1 MDPHSELDS
10 TTWNPTTGEVRAIV
24 DELRP
29 LLEAMARKEREEQEE
44 LEADYESASA
54 PRTSSAMR
62 PSMPFTKRPDSSV
75 E

>member
-1 MDPHSELDS
+1 MDSQPE
-10 TTWNPTTGEVRAIV
+10 WNPTTGEVRAIV

-29 LLEAMARKEREEQEE
+29 LLDAMARKEREEQEAQE
-44 LEADYESASA
+44 EQDATYGPASA

-62 PSMPFTKRPDSSV
+62 PSMPFTNRPDSSV

>member
-1 MDPHSELDS
+1 MHPPE
-10 TTWNPTTGEVRAIV
+10 WNPTTGEVRAIV

-29 LLEAMARKEREEQEE
+29 LLEAMARREQAELQQE
-44 LEADYESASA
+44 LDASYRPA

-62 PSMPFTKRPDSSV
+62 PSMPFTNRPDSSV

>member
-1 MDPHSELDS
+1 MDSQPE
-10 TTWNPTTGEVRAIV
+10 WNPTTGEVRAIV

-29 LLEAMARKEREEQEE
+29 LLDAMARKERQEQQAQEEQD
-44 LEADYESASA
+44 ATYEPSSA